1 MPQAKKKS
9 PTKKK
14 SNTTRK
20 KSTTKKKQ
28 TESPLRYIVAI
39 IVVIL
44 VILGAFQ
51 LGIVGRMID
60 SFFNYFVGMSRY
72 LTYILILLA
81 TGFITYS
88 KKIPK
93 TRRTVGS
100 ITLQFALLFIAQLY
114 YHFSKGIVSERE
126 PVLSYVYK
134 SYEHNHF
141 PNFGGG
147 LIGYYLLEICIPLIS
162 IVGVIIII

>member
-9 PTKKK
+9 PTKRK

-28 TESPLRYIVAI
+28 TESPLRYIIAI

-93 TRRTVGS
+93 TRRTVGT
-100 ITLQFALLFIAQLY
+100 ITLQVCLLY
-114 YHFSKGIVSERE
+114 TSPSPRD
-126 PVLSYVYK
+126 
-134 SYEHNHF
+134 
-141 PNFGGG
+141 
-147 LIGYYLLEICIPLIS
+147 
-162 IVGVIIII
+162 

>member
-88 KKIPK
+88 KKN
-93 TRRTVGS
+93 S
-100 ITLQFALLFIAQLY
+100 
-114 YHFSKGIVSERE
+114 
-126 PVLSYVYK
+126 
-134 SYEHNHF
+134 
-141 PNFGGG
+141 
-147 LIGYYLLEICIPLIS
+147 
-162 IVGVIIII
+162 

>member
-60 SFFNYFVGMSRY
+60 SFC
-72 LTYILILLA
+72 LLYTSDA
-81 TGFITYS
+81 
-88 KKIPK
+88 
-93 TRRTVGS
+93 
-100 ITLQFALLFIAQLY
+100 AD
-114 YHFSKGIVSERE
+114 E
-126 PVLSYVYK
+126 
-134 SYEHNHF
+134 
-141 PNFGGG
+141 
-147 LIGYYLLEICIPLIS
+147 
-162 IVGVIIII
+162 